1 MGGDVNAI
9 ELFNPDSTA
18 VVSPE
23 VMRQKVVAL
32 QDELLQMPQ
41 ADIVTTH
48 TFLPGVYERKI
59 TVPPWTVLTGAA
71 HKTDYRVR
79 LEKGTIAVNVGTEVK
94 VLTAPCEF
102 DAKAGEQRAGR
113 VFEEEVVWVDV
124 YDNPDDCQELS
135 VIEDR
140 LYVVPECGLGDTRRR
155 LAIESA
161 RADYQLFLEQL
172 GVDQDTMDAIVTI
185 ESDLIDMP
193 EGHDV
198 ELKESPVHGLGVFA
212 TRHFFAGEVICP
224 GRLDGKRTPA
234 GRYINHS
241 CDANVMP
248 YKFGDDLYVIALK
261 DVGVGNELFINYRDA
276 MSINFGFYLLGETV
290 CQAS

>member
-1 MGGDVNAI
+1 MNAVEI
-9 ELFNPDSTA
+9 FNPDSTA
-18 VVSPE
+18 VVTAE
-23 VMRQKVVAL
+23 AMRQKVVAL

-59 TVPPWTVLTGAA
+59 TIPPWTVLTGAA
-71 HKTDYRVR
+71 HKTNYRVR
-79 LEKGTIAVNVGTEVK
+79 LEKGTIAVNRETEVV
-94 VLTAPCEF
+94 VLTAPFEF

-113 VFEEEVVWVDV
+113 VFEDEVVWVDI
-124 YDNPDDCQELS
+124 YDNPDDCQDLA
-135 VIEDR
+135 VLEDR

-161 RADYQLFLEQL
+161 QSDYQLFLQQIGL
-172 GVDQDTMDAIVTI
+172 DQPTMDAIVTI
-185 ESDLIDMP
+185 ENDLIDMP

-198 ELKESPVHGLGVFA
+198 ELKPSPVHGVGMFA
-212 TRHFFAGEVICP
+212 TKYFFAGEVICP

-241 CDANVMP
+241 CDPNVIP
-248 YKFGDDLYVIALK
+248 YKFGDDLYVIAVK
-261 DVGVGNELFINYRDA
+261 DVGVGNELFIDYRDA
-276 MSINFGFYLLGETV
+276 MHANFGFYLPKETT
-290 CQAS
+290 CQDS

>member
-198 ELKESPVHGLGVFA
+198 ELKESPVHGLGMFA

-241 CDANVMP
+241 QDANVMP

-261 DVGVGNELFINYRDA
+261 DVGIGNELLINYRDA
-276 MSINFGFYLLGETV
+276 VGTNFGFYLSGETL
-290 CQAS
+290 CQDS